1 MRALIVEDERKISSY
16 VKRGLE
22 EQGYAVDVAYDGR
35 EALDWVDV
43 ATFDVVILDIMLPE
57 LDGVAVCRTLR
68 ERGLPAPILM
78 LTARDAVDDRVTGL
92 DAGADDY
99 LTKPF
104 AFKELLARLRALTRR
119 ATDQPKDVVL
129 QIADLTLDTLTHQ
142 VQRGGKR
149 IDLQRK
155 NMLSWSA

>member
-149 IDLQRK
+149 IDLQRR
-155 NMLSWSA
+155 NTLSWSA